1 MKPITTWLQNRAD
14 DVGVIMLS
22 VMFLAFVI
30 QITARY
36 VFNYPLGWT
45 LELCLTM
52 WLWTVFW
59 GASFS
64 LRNEEHV
71 RFDMLYWHVSPKT
84 RRWLAGVAALV
95 IIAVM
100 IAALPRT
107 FDFVTFLKIKKSGT
121 LRIPL
126 MYIFSIYL
134 IFMVATIAIYARGLL
149 RVIRGEPLE
158 GDAPSVNGVKG
169 NAA

>member
-1 MKPITTWLQNRAD
+1 MTNTSNWLQRRAD

-22 VMFLAFVI
+22 LMFLAFVV

-64 LRNEEHV
+64 LRNEDHV
-71 RFDMLYWHVSPKT
+71 RFYMIYLNVSPKAK
-84 RRWLAGVAALV
+84 RWLAAIAAIAIVVTMLV
-95 IIAVM
+95 
-100 IAALPRT
+100 ALPRT
-107 FDFVTFLKIKKSGT
+107 YDFISFLKIKKSGT

-126 MYIFSIYL
+126 MYVFSVYL
-134 IFMVATIAIYARGLL
+134 VFIVATIAIYARGLV
-149 RVIRGEPLE
+149 RIFKGE
-158 GDAPSVNGVKG
+158 AS
-169 NAA
+169 

>member
-1 MKPITTWLQNRAD
+1 MTNTSNWLQRRAD

-22 VMFLAFVI
+22 LMFLAFVV

-64 LRNEEHV
+64 LRNEDHV
-71 RFDMLYWHVSPKT
+71 RFDMIYLNVSPKAK
-84 RRWLAGVAALV
+84 RWLAAIAAIAIVVTMLV
-95 IIAVM
+95 
-100 IAALPRT
+100 ALPRT
-107 FDFVTFLKIKKSGT
+107 YDFISFLKIKKSGT

-126 MYIFSIYL
+126 MYVFSIYL
-134 IFMVATIAIYARGLL
+134 VFMVATIAIYARGLV
-149 RVIRGEPLE
+149 RIFKGE
-158 GDAPSVNGVKG
+158 AP
-169 NAA
+169 

>member
-1 MKPITTWLQNRAD
+1 MTNTSNWLQRRAD

-22 VMFLAFVI
+22 LMFLAFVV

-64 LRNEEHV
+64 LRNEDHV
-71 RFDMLYWHVSPKT
+71 RFDMIYLNVSPKAK
-84 RRWLAGVAALV
+84 RWLAAIAAIAIVVTMLV
-95 IIAVM
+95 
-100 IAALPRT
+100 ALPRT
-107 FDFVTFLKIKKSGT
+107 YDFISFLKIKKSGT

-126 MYIFSIYL
+126 MYVFSVYL
-134 IFMVATIAIYARGLL
+134 VFMVATIAIYARGLV
-149 RVIRGEPLE
+149 RIF
-158 GDAPSVNGVKG
+158 KG
-169 NAA
+169 QAS

>member
-1 MKPITTWLQNRAD
+1 MTNTSNWLQRRAD

-22 VMFLAFVI
+22 LMFLAFVV

-64 LRNEEHV
+64 LRNEDHV
-71 RFDMLYWHVSPKT
+71 RFDMIYLNVSPKA
-84 RRWLAGVAALV
+84 RRWLAAIAAIAIVVTMLV
-95 IIAVM
+95 
-100 IAALPRT
+100 ALPRT
-107 FDFVTFLKIKKSGT
+107 YDFISFLKIKKSGT

-126 MYIFSIYL
+126 MYVFSVYL
-134 IFMVATIAIYARGLL
+134 VFMVATIAIYARGLV
-149 RVIRGEPLE
+149 RIFKGE
-158 GDAPSVNGVKG
+158 AS
-169 NAA
+169 

>member
-1 MKPITTWLQNRAD
+1 MTNTSNWLQRRAD

-22 VMFLAFVI
+22 LMFLAFVV
-30 QITARY
+30 QIMARY

-64 LRNEEHV
+64 LRNEDHV
-71 RFDMLYWHVSPKT
+71 RFDMIYLNVSPKAK
-84 RRWLAGVAALV
+84 RWLAAIAAIAIVVTMLV
-95 IIAVM
+95 
-100 IAALPRT
+100 ALPRT
-107 FDFVTFLKIKKSGT
+107 YDFISFLKIKKSGT

-126 MYIFSIYL
+126 MYVFSVYL
-134 IFMVATIAIYARGLL
+134 VFMVATIAIYARGLV
-149 RVIRGEPLE
+149 RIFKGE
-158 GDAPSVNGVKG
+158 AS
-169 NAA
+169 

>member
-1 MKPITTWLQNRAD
+1 MTNTSNWLQRRAD

-22 VMFLAFVI
+22 LMFLAFVV

-64 LRNEEHV
+64 LRNEDHV
-71 RFDMLYWHVSPKT
+71 RFDMVYLNVSPKAK
-84 RRWLAGVAALV
+84 RWLAAIAAIAIVVTMLV
-95 IIAVM
+95 
-100 IAALPRT
+100 ALPRT
-107 FDFVTFLKIKKSGT
+107 YDFISFLKIKKSGT

-126 MYIFSIYL
+126 MYVFSVYL
-134 IFMVATIAIYARGLL
+134 VFMVATIAIYARGLV
-149 RVIRGEPLE
+149 RIFKGE
-158 GDAPSVNGVKG
+158 AS
-169 NAA
+169 

>member
-1 MKPITTWLQNRAD
+1 MTNTSNWLQRRAD

-22 VMFLAFVI
+22 LMFLAFVV

-64 LRNEEHV
+64 LRNEDHV
-71 RFDMLYWHVSPKT
+71 RFDMIYLNVSPKAK
-84 RRWLAGVAALV
+84 RWLAAIAAIAIVVTMLV
-95 IIAVM
+95 
-100 IAALPRT
+100 ALPRT
-107 FDFVTFLKIKKSGT
+107 YDFISFLKIKKSGT

-126 MYIFSIYL
+126 MYVFSIYL
-134 IFMVATIAIYARGLL
+134 VFMVATIAIYARGLV
-149 RVIRGEPLE
+149 RIFKGE
-158 GDAPSVNGVKG
+158 AS
-169 NAA
+169 

>member
-1 MKPITTWLQNRAD
+1 MTNTSNWLQRRAD

-22 VMFLAFVI
+22 LMFLAFVV

-64 LRNEEHV
+64 LRNEDHV
-71 RFDMLYWHVSPKT
+71 RFDMIYLNVSPKAK
-84 RRWLAGVAALV
+84 RWLEAIAAIAIVVTMLV
-95 IIAVM
+95 
-100 IAALPRT
+100 ALPRT
-107 FDFVTFLKIKKSGT
+107 YDFISFLKIKKSGT

-126 MYIFSIYL
+126 MYVFSVYL
-134 IFMVATIAIYARGLL
+134 VFMVATIAIYARGLV
-149 RVIRGEPLE
+149 RIFKGE
-158 GDAPSVNGVKG
+158 AS
-169 NAA
+169 

>member
-1 MKPITTWLQNRAD
+1 MTNTSNWLQRRAD

-22 VMFLAFVI
+22 LMFLAFVV

-64 LRNEEHV
+64 LRNEDHV
-71 RFDMLYWHVSPKT
+71 RFDMIYLNVSPKAK
-84 RRWLAGVAALV
+84 RWLAAIAAIAIVVTMLV
-95 IIAVM
+95 
-100 IAALPRT
+100 ALPRT
-107 FDFVTFLKIKKSGT
+107 YDFISFLKIKKSGT

-126 MYIFSIYL
+126 MYVFSIYL
-134 IFMVATIAIYARGLL
+134 VFMVASIAIYARGLV
-149 RVIRGEPLE
+149 RIFKGE
-158 GDAPSVNGVKG
+158 AS
-169 NAA
+169 

>member
-1 MKPITTWLQNRAD
+1 MTNTSNWLQRRAD

-22 VMFLAFVI
+22 VMFLAFVV

-64 LRNEEHV
+64 LRNEDHV
-71 RFDMLYWHVSPKT
+71 RFDMIYLNVSPKAK
-84 RRWLAGVAALV
+84 RWLAAIAAIAIVLTMLV
-95 IIAVM
+95 
-100 IAALPRT
+100 ALPRT
-107 FDFVTFLKIKKSGT
+107 YDFISFLKIKKSGT

-126 MYIFSIYL
+126 MYVFSVYL
-134 IFMVATIAIYARGLL
+134 VFMVATIAIYARGLV
-149 RVIRGEPLE
+149 RIFKGE
-158 GDAPSVNGVKG
+158 AS
-169 NAA
+169 

>member
-1 MKPITTWLQNRAD
+1 MTPNPNWLQRRAD

-22 VMFLAFVI
+22 VMFLAFVV

-45 LELCLTM
+45 LELCLTL

-64 LRNEEHV
+64 LRNEDHV
-71 RFDMLYWHVSPKT
+71 RFDMIYLSVAPNT
-84 RRWLAGVAALV
+84 RRWLAAIAAIAIVVTMLV
-95 IIAVM
+95 
-100 IAALPRT
+100 ALPRT
-107 FDFVTFLKIKKSGT
+107 YDFISFLKIKKSGT

-126 MYIFSIYL
+126 MYVFSIYL
-134 IFMVATIAIYARGLL
+134 VFMVATITIYARGLV
-149 RVIRGEPLE
+149 RIFKGE
-158 GDAPSVNGVKG
+158 AS
-169 NAA
+169 

>member
-1 MKPITTWLQNRAD
+1 MTNTSNWLQRRAD

-22 VMFLAFVI
+22 VMFLAFVV

-64 LRNEEHV
+64 LRNEDHV
-71 RFDMLYWHVSPKT
+71 RFDMIYLNVSPKAK
-84 RRWLAGVAALV
+84 RWLAAIAAIAIVVTMLV
-95 IIAVM
+95 
-100 IAALPRT
+100 ALPRT
-107 FDFVTFLKIKKSGT
+107 YDFISFLKIKKSGT

-126 MYIFSIYL
+126 MYVFSIYL
-134 IFMVATIAIYARGLL
+134 VFMVATIAIYARGLV
-149 RVIRGEPLE
+149 RIFKGE
-158 GDAPSVNGVKG
+158 AS
-169 NAA
+169 

>member
-1 MKPITTWLQNRAD
+1 MTNTSNWLQRRAD

-22 VMFLAFVI
+22 LMFLAFVV

-64 LRNEEHV
+64 LRNEDHV
-71 RFDMLYWHVSPKT
+71 RFDMIYLNVSPKV
-84 RRWLAGVAALV
+84 RRWLAAIAAIAIVVTMLV
-95 IIAVM
+95 
-100 IAALPRT
+100 ALPRT
-107 FDFVTFLKIKKSGT
+107 YDFISFLKIKKSGT

-126 MYIFSIYL
+126 MYVFSIYL
-134 IFMVATIAIYARGLL
+134 VFMVATIAIYARGLV
-149 RVIRGEPLE
+149 RIFKGE
-158 GDAPSVNGVKG
+158 AS
-169 NAA
+169 

>member
-1 MKPITTWLQNRAD
+1 MTNTSNWLQRRAD

-22 VMFLAFVI
+22 LMFLAFVV

-64 LRNEEHV
+64 LRNEDHV
-71 RFDMLYWHVSPKT
+71 RFDMIYLNVSPKAK
-84 RRWLAGVAALV
+84 RWLAAIAAIAIVLTMLV
-95 IIAVM
+95 
-100 IAALPRT
+100 ALPRT
-107 FDFVTFLKIKKSGT
+107 YDFISFLKIKKSGT

-126 MYIFSIYL
+126 MYVFSVYL
-134 IFMVATIAIYARGLL
+134 VFMVATIAIYARGLV
-149 RVIRGEPLE
+149 RIFKGE
-158 GDAPSVNGVKG
+158 AS
-169 NAA
+169 

>member
-1 MKPITTWLQNRAD
+1 MTNTSNWLQRRAD

-22 VMFLAFVI
+22 VMFLAFVV

-64 LRNEEHV
+64 LRNEDHV
-71 RFDMLYWHVSPKT
+71 RFDMIYLNVSPKA
-84 RRWLAGVAALV
+84 RRWLAAIAAIAIVVTMLV
-95 IIAVM
+95 
-100 IAALPRT
+100 ALPRT
-107 FDFVTFLKIKKSGT
+107 YDFISFLKIKKSGT

-126 MYIFSIYL
+126 MYVFSIYL
-134 IFMVATIAIYARGLL
+134 VFMVATITIYARGLVRIL
-149 RVIRGEPLE
+149 KGE
-158 GDAPSVNGVKG
+158 AS
-169 NAA
+169 

>member
-1 MKPITTWLQNRAD
+1 MTNTSNWLQRRAD

-22 VMFLAFVI
+22 LMFLAFVV

-64 LRNEEHV
+64 LRNEDHV
-71 RFDMLYWHVSPKT
+71 RFDMIYLNVSPKAK
-84 RRWLAGVAALV
+84 RWWAAIAAIAIVVTMLV
-95 IIAVM
+95 
-100 IAALPRT
+100 ALPRT
-107 FDFVTFLKIKKSGT
+107 YDFISFLKIKKSGT

-126 MYIFSIYL
+126 MYVFSVYL
-134 IFMVATIAIYARGLL
+134 VFMVAAIAIYARGLV
-149 RVIRGEPLE
+149 RIFKGE
-158 GDAPSVNGVKG
+158 AS
-169 NAA
+169 

>member
-1 MKPITTWLQNRAD
+1 MTHTSNWLQRRAD

-22 VMFLAFVI
+22 VMFLAFVV

-64 LRNEEHV
+64 LRNEDHV
-71 RFDMLYWHVSPKT
+71 RFDMIYLNVSPKA
-84 RRWLAGVAALV
+84 RRWLAAIAAVA
-95 IIAVM
+95 IVM
-100 IAALPRT
+100 TMLIALPRT
-107 FDFVTFLKIKKSGT
+107 YDFISFLKIKKSGT

-126 MYIFSIYL
+126 MYVFSIYL
-134 IFMVATIAIYARGLL
+134 VFMVATTTIYARGLV
-149 RVIRGEPLE
+149 RIFKGE
-158 GDAPSVNGVKG
+158 AS
-169 NAA
+169 

>member
-1 MKPITTWLQNRAD
+1 MTHTSNWLQRRAD

-22 VMFLAFVI
+22 VMFLAFVV

-64 LRNEEHV
+64 LRNEDHV
-71 RFDMLYWHVSPKT
+71 RFDMIYLNVSPKAK
-84 RRWLAGVAALV
+84 RWLAAIAAIAIVVTMLV
-95 IIAVM
+95 
-100 IAALPRT
+100 ALPRT
-107 FDFVTFLKIKKSGT
+107 YDFISFLKIKKSGT

-126 MYIFSIYL
+126 MYVFSVYL
-134 IFMVATIAIYARGLL
+134 VFMVATIAIYARGLV
-149 RVIRGEPLE
+149 RIFKGE
-158 GDAPSVNGVKG
+158 AS
-169 NAA
+169 

>member
-1 MKPITTWLQNRAD
+1 MTHTSNWLQRRAD

-22 VMFLAFVI
+22 VMFLAFVV

-64 LRNEEHV
+64 LRNEDHV
-71 RFDMLYWHVSPKT
+71 RFDMIYLNVSPKA
-84 RRWLAGVAALV
+84 RRWLAAIAAVAIVVTMLV
-95 IIAVM
+95 
-100 IAALPRT
+100 ALPRT
-107 FDFVTFLKIKKSGT
+107 YDFISFLKIKKSGT

-126 MYIFSIYL
+126 MYVFSIYL
-134 IFMVATIAIYARGLL
+134 VFMVATIAIYARGLV
-149 RVIRGEPLE
+149 RIFKGE
-158 GDAPSVNGVKG
+158 AS
-169 NAA
+169 

>member
-1 MKPITTWLQNRAD
+1 MTNTSNWLQRRAD

-22 VMFLAFVI
+22 LMFLAFVV

-64 LRNEEHV
+64 LRNEDHV
-71 RFDMLYWHVSPKT
+71 RFDMIYLNVSPKAK
-84 RRWLAGVAALV
+84 RWLAAIAA
-95 IIAVM
+95 IAIVVTM
-100 IAALPRT
+100 LIALPRT
-107 FDFVTFLKIKKSGT
+107 YDFISFLKIKKSGT

-126 MYIFSIYL
+126 MYVFSVYL
-134 IFMVATIAIYARGLL
+134 VFMVATIAIYARGLV
-149 RVIRGEPLE
+149 RIFKGE
-158 GDAPSVNGVKG
+158 AS
-169 NAA
+169 

>member
-1 MKPITTWLQNRAD
+1 MTNTSNWLQRRAD

-22 VMFLAFVI
+22 VMFLAFVV

-64 LRNEEHV
+64 LRNEDHV
-71 RFDMLYWHVSPKT
+71 RFDMIYLNVSPKT
-84 RRWLAGVAALV
+84 RRWLAAIAAIAIVVTMLV
-95 IIAVM
+95 
-100 IAALPRT
+100 ALPRT
-107 FDFVTFLKIKKSGT
+107 YDFISFLKIKKSGT

-126 MYIFSIYL
+126 MYVFSIYL
-134 IFMVATIAIYARGLL
+134 VFMVATITIYTRGLV
-149 RVIRGEPLE
+149 RIFKGE
-158 GDAPSVNGVKG
+158 AS
-169 NAA
+169 

>member
-1 MKPITTWLQNRAD
+1 MTNTSNWLQRRAD

-22 VMFLAFVI
+22 LMFLAFVV

-64 LRNEEHV
+64 LRNEDHV
-71 RFDMLYWHVSPKT
+71 RFDMIYLNVSPIAK
-84 RRWLAGVAALV
+84 RWLAAIAAIAIVVTMLV
-95 IIAVM
+95 
-100 IAALPRT
+100 ALPRT
-107 FDFVTFLKIKKSGT
+107 YDFISFLKIKKSGT

-126 MYIFSIYL
+126 MYVFSVYL
-134 IFMVATIAIYARGLL
+134 VFMVATIAIYARGLV
-149 RVIRGEPLE
+149 RIFKGE
-158 GDAPSVNGVKG
+158 AS
-169 NAA
+169 

>member
-1 MKPITTWLQNRAD
+1 MTNTSNWLQRRAD

-22 VMFLAFVI
+22 LMFLAFVV

-64 LRNEEHV
+64 LRNEAHV
-71 RFDMLYWHVSPKT
+71 RFDMIYLNVSPKA
-84 RRWLAGVAALV
+84 RRWLAAIAAIAIVVTMLV
-95 IIAVM
+95 
-100 IAALPRT
+100 ALPRT
-107 FDFVTFLKIKKSGT
+107 YDFISFLKIKKSGT

-126 MYIFSIYL
+126 MYVFSVYL
-134 IFMVATIAIYARGLL
+134 VFMVATIAIYARGLV
-149 RVIRGEPLE
+149 RIFKGE
-158 GDAPSVNGVKG
+158 AS
-169 NAA
+169 

>member
-1 MKPITTWLQNRAD
+1 MTNTSNWLQRRAD

-22 VMFLAFVI
+22 LMFLAFVV

-64 LRNEEHV
+64 LRNEDHV
-71 RFDMLYWHVSPKT
+71 RFDMIYLSVSPKAK
-84 RRWLAGVAALV
+84 RWLAAIAAIAIVVTMLV
-95 IIAVM
+95 
-100 IAALPRT
+100 ALPRT
-107 FDFVTFLKIKKSGT
+107 YDFISFLKIKKSGT

-126 MYIFSIYL
+126 MYVFSVYL
-134 IFMVATIAIYARGLL
+134 VFMVATIAIYARGLV
-149 RVIRGEPLE
+149 RIFKGE
-158 GDAPSVNGVKG
+158 AS
-169 NAA
+169 

>member
-1 MKPITTWLQNRAD
+1 MTNTSNWLQRRAD

-22 VMFLAFVI
+22 LMFLAFVV

-36 VFNYPLGWT
+36 VFSYPLGWT

-64 LRNEEHV
+64 LRNEDHV
-71 RFDMLYWHVSPKT
+71 RFDMIYLNVSPKAK
-84 RRWLAGVAALV
+84 RWLAAIAAIAIVVTMLV
-95 IIAVM
+95 
-100 IAALPRT
+100 ALPRT
-107 FDFVTFLKIKKSGT
+107 YDFISFLKIKKSGT

-126 MYIFSIYL
+126 MYVFSVYL
-134 IFMVATIAIYARGLL
+134 VFMVATIAIYARGLV
-149 RVIRGEPLE
+149 RIFKGE
-158 GDAPSVNGVKG
+158 AS
-169 NAA
+169 

>member
-1 MKPITTWLQNRAD
+1 MTNTSNWLQRRAD

-22 VMFLAFVI
+22 VMFLAFVV

-64 LRNEEHV
+64 LRNEDHV
-71 RFDMLYWHVSPKT
+71 RFDMIYLNVSPKT
-84 RRWLAGVAALV
+84 RRCLAAIAAIAIVVTMLV
-95 IIAVM
+95 
-100 IAALPRT
+100 ALPRT
-107 FDFVTFLKIKKSGT
+107 YDFISFLKIKKSGT

-126 MYIFSIYL
+126 MYVFSIYL
-134 IFMVATIAIYARGLL
+134 VFMVATITIYARGLV
-149 RVIRGEPLE
+149 RIFKGE
-158 GDAPSVNGVKG
+158 AS
-169 NAA
+169 

>member
-1 MKPITTWLQNRAD
+1 MTNTSNWLQRRAD

-22 VMFLAFVI
+22 VMFLAFVV

-64 LRNEEHV
+64 LRNEDHV
-71 RFDMLYWHVSPKT
+71 RFDMIYLNVSPKAK
-84 RRWLAGVAALV
+84 RWLAAIAAIAIVVTMLV
-95 IIAVM
+95 
-100 IAALPRT
+100 ALPRT
-107 FDFVTFLKIKKSGT
+107 YDFISFLKIKKSGT

-126 MYIFSIYL
+126 MYVFSVYL
-134 IFMVATIAIYARGLL
+134 VFMVATIAIYARGLV
-149 RVIRGEPLE
+149 RIFKGE
-158 GDAPSVNGVKG
+158 AS
-169 NAA
+169 

>member
-1 MKPITTWLQNRAD
+1 MTNTSNWLQRRAD

-22 VMFLAFVI
+22 LMFLAFVV
-30 QITARY
+30 QITSRY

-64 LRNEEHV
+64 LRNEDHV
-71 RFDMLYWHVSPKT
+71 RFDMIYLNVSPKAK
-84 RRWLAGVAALV
+84 RWLAAIAAIAIVVTMLV
-95 IIAVM
+95 
-100 IAALPRT
+100 ALPRT
-107 FDFVTFLKIKKSGT
+107 YDFISFLKIKKSGT

-126 MYIFSIYL
+126 MYVFSVYL
-134 IFMVATIAIYARGLL
+134 VFMVATIAIYARGLV
-149 RVIRGEPLE
+149 RIFKGE
-158 GDAPSVNGVKG
+158 AS
-169 NAA
+169 

>member
-1 MKPITTWLQNRAD
+1 MTNTFNWLQRRAD

-22 VMFLAFVI
+22 LMFLAFVV

-64 LRNEEHV
+64 LRNEDHV
-71 RFDMLYWHVSPKT
+71 RFDMIYLNVSPKAK
-84 RRWLAGVAALV
+84 RWLAAIAAIAIVVTMLV
-95 IIAVM
+95 
-100 IAALPRT
+100 ALPRT
-107 FDFVTFLKIKKSGT
+107 YDFISFLKIKKSGT

-126 MYIFSIYL
+126 MYVFSVYL
-134 IFMVATIAIYARGLL
+134 VFMVATIAIYARGLV
-149 RVIRGEPLE
+149 RIFKGE
-158 GDAPSVNGVKG
+158 AS
-169 NAA
+169 

>member
-1 MKPITTWLQNRAD
+1 MTNTSNWLQRRAD

-22 VMFLAFVI
+22 LMFLAFVV

-64 LRNEEHV
+64 LRNEDHV
-71 RFDMLYWHVSPKT
+71 RFDMIYLNVSPKAK
-84 RRWLAGVAALV
+84 RWLAAIAAIAIVVTMLV
-95 IIAVM
+95 
-100 IAALPRT
+100 ALPRT
-107 FDFVTFLKIKKSGT
+107 YDFISFLKIKKSGT

-126 MYIFSIYL
+126 MYVFSVYL
-134 IFMVATIAIYARGLL
+134 VFMVATIAIYARGLV
-149 RVIRGEPLE
+149 RIFKGE
-158 GDAPSVNGVKG
+158 A
-169 NAA
+169 

>member
-1 MKPITTWLQNRAD
+1 MTHTSNWLQRRAD

-22 VMFLAFVI
+22 VMFLAFVV

-64 LRNEEHV
+64 LRNEDHV
-71 RFDMLYWHVSPKT
+71 RFDMIYLNVSPKAK
-84 RRWLAGVAALV
+84 RWLAAIAAIAIVVTMLV
-95 IIAVM
+95 
-100 IAALPRT
+100 ALPRT
-107 FDFVTFLKIKKSGT
+107 YDFISFLKIKKSGT

-126 MYIFSIYL
+126 MYVFSIYL
-134 IFMVATIAIYARGLL
+134 VFMVATIAIYARGLV
-149 RVIRGEPLE
+149 RIFKGE
-158 GDAPSVNGVKG
+158 AS
-169 NAA
+169 

>member
-1 MKPITTWLQNRAD
+1 MTNTSNWLQRRAD

-22 VMFLAFVI
+22 LMFLAFVV

-64 LRNEEHV
+64 LRNEDHV
-71 RFDMLYWHVSPKT
+71 RFDMIYLNVSPKAK
-84 RRWLAGVAALV
+84 RWLAAIAAIAIVVTMLV
-95 IIAVM
+95 
-100 IAALPRT
+100 ALPRT
-107 FDFVTFLKIKKSGT
+107 YDFISFLKIKKSGT

-126 MYIFSIYL
+126 MYVFSIYL
-134 IFMVATIAIYARGLL
+134 VFMVAIIAIYARGLV
-149 RVIRGEPLE
+149 RIFKGE
-158 GDAPSVNGVKG
+158 AS
-169 NAA
+169 

>member
-1 MKPITTWLQNRAD
+1 MTNTSNWLQRRAD

-22 VMFLAFVI
+22 LMFLAFVV

-64 LRNEEHV
+64 LRNEDHV
-71 RFDMLYWHVSPKT
+71 RFDMIYLNVSPKAK
-84 RRWLAGVAALV
+84 RWLAAIAAIAIVVTMLV
-95 IIAVM
+95 
-100 IAALPRT
+100 ALPRT
-107 FDFVTFLKIKKSGT
+107 YDFISFLKIKKSGT

-126 MYIFSIYL
+126 MYVFSVYL
-134 IFMVATIAIYARGLL
+134 LFMVATIAIYARGLV
-149 RVIRGEPLE
+149 RIFKGE
-158 GDAPSVNGVKG
+158 AS
-169 NAA
+169 

>member
-1 MKPITTWLQNRAD
+1 MTNTSNWLQRRAD

-22 VMFLAFVI
+22 LMFLAFVV

-64 LRNEEHV
+64 LRNEDHV
-71 RFDMLYWHVSPKT
+71 RFDMIYLNVSPKAK
-84 RRWLAGVAALV
+84 RWLAAIAALAIV
-95 IIAVM
+95 VTM
-100 IAALPRT
+100 LVALPRT
-107 FDFVTFLKIKKSGT
+107 YDFISFLKIKKSGT

-126 MYIFSIYL
+126 MYVFSVYL
-134 IFMVATIAIYARGLL
+134 VFMVATIAIYARGLV
-149 RVIRGEPLE
+149 RIFKGE
-158 GDAPSVNGVKG
+158 AS
-169 NAA
+169 

>member
-1 MKPITTWLQNRAD
+1 MTNTSNWLQRRAD

-22 VMFLAFVI
+22 LMFLAFVV

-64 LRNEEHV
+64 LRNEDHV
-71 RFDMLYWHVSPKT
+71 RFDMIYLNVSPKAK
-84 RRWLAGVAALV
+84 RWLAAIAAIAIVVTMLV
-95 IIAVM
+95 
-100 IAALPRT
+100 ALPRT
-107 FDFVTFLKIKKSGT
+107 YDFISFLKIKKSAT

-126 MYIFSIYL
+126 MYVFSVYL
-134 IFMVATIAIYARGLL
+134 VFMVATIAIYARGLV
-149 RVIRGEPLE
+149 RIFKGE
-158 GDAPSVNGVKG
+158 AS
-169 NAA
+169 

>member
-1 MKPITTWLQNRAD
+1 MTHTSNWLQRRAD

-22 VMFLAFVI
+22 LMFLAFVV

-64 LRNEEHV
+64 LRNEDHV
-71 RFDMLYWHVSPKT
+71 RFDMIYLNVSPKA
-84 RRWLAGVAALV
+84 RRWLAAIAAIAIVVTMLV
-95 IIAVM
+95 
-100 IAALPRT
+100 ALPRT
-107 FDFVTFLKIKKSGT
+107 YDFISFLKIKKSGT

-126 MYIFSIYL
+126 MYVFSVYL
-134 IFMVATIAIYARGLL
+134 VFMVATIAIYARGLV
-149 RVIRGEPLE
+149 RIFKGE
-158 GDAPSVNGVKG
+158 AS
-169 NAA
+169 

>member
-1 MKPITTWLQNRAD
+1 MTNTSNWLQRRAD

-22 VMFLAFVI
+22 LMFLAFVV

-64 LRNEEHV
+64 LRNEDHV
-71 RFDMLYWHVSPKT
+71 RFDMIYLNVSPKAK
-84 RRWLAGVAALV
+84 RWLAAIAAIAIVVTMLV
-95 IIAVM
+95 
-100 IAALPRT
+100 ALPRT
-107 FDFVTFLKIKKSGT
+107 YDFISFLKIKKSGT

-126 MYIFSIYL
+126 MYVFSVYL
-134 IFMVATIAIYARGLL
+134 VFMVATIAIYARGLV
-149 RVIRGEPLE
+149 RIFKGE
-158 GDAPSVNGVKG
+158 AS
-169 NAA
+169 